1 MANKQ
6 SLADLGKVE
15 AIRQLF
21 DTLPFRL
28 KEGRDPA
35 AAPSALPPVCSRKGR
50 TSISSISRCSTWAT
64 SACWR

>member
-1 MANKQ
+1 MAQKQ

-28 KEGRDPA
+28 KEGNDYI
-35 AAPSALPPVCSRKGR
+35 APGRGAVSTASRLFSEG
-50 TSISSISRCSTWAT
+50 TDFNLV
-64 SACWR
+64 